1 MSQPIPCLRRLHDI
15 RVALGVFLYLTL
27 VFFALVIFYCWLAWL
42 AWLRRNQKDAGQ
54 DVFRFL
60 E

>member
-27 VFFALVIFYCWLAWL
+27 VFCALTIFYCWL